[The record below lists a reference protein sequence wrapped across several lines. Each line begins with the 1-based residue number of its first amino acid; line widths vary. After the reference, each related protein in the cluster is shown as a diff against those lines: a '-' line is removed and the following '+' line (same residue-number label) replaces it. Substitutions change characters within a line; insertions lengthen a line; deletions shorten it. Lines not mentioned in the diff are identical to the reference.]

1 MRRADRL
8 FQIIQLLRTRRVM
21 TARQLADKLEVSMRT
36 VYRDIAD
43 LLASGV
49 PIDGEAGVGYALR
62 RGYDLPPLMFDKEEI
77 LALALGAR
85 IVQSWADTKLAAA
98 AQRALER
105 IQLVLPE
112 KLKPALLGAYLPSP
126 AVLITREVAHT
137 MEQLRGAIDT
147 QRKVRFDYVRADCAT
162 STRTVWPLG
171 LFFWSTGWT
180 LGAWCELRQ
189 SLRNFRIDRMT
200 RVATLDET
208 YTPEPGRRID
218 DLLRIEFEASC
229 LELTAT
235 REKPL

>member
-8 FQIIQLLRTRRVM
+8 FQIIQLLRTHRVL
-21 TARQLADKLEVSMRT
+21 TARQLAEKLEVSMRT

-43 LLASGV
+43 LFASGV
-49 PIDGEAGVGYALR
+49 PIEGEAGVGYALR

-98 AQRALER
+98 AERALER
-105 IQLVLPE
+105 IQLILPE
-112 KLKPALLGAYLPSP
+112 KLKPALLGAYLHSP
-126 AVLITREVAHT
+126 AVLITREAAHT
-137 MEQLRGAIDT
+137 MEQLRGAIDM
-147 QRKVRFDYVRADCAT
+147 QRKVRFDYVRADQAA
-162 STRTVWPLG
+162 SARIVWPLG

-200 RVATLDET
+200 QVLILTEIYR
-208 YTPEPGRRID
+208 PEPGRSLG
-218 DLLRIEFEASC
+218 DLLRIEQEASC
-229 LELTAT
+229 FELTAT
-235 REKPL
+235 REKSP

>member
-8 FQIIQLLRTRRVM
+8 FQIIQLLRTRRM
-21 TARQLADKLEVSMRT
+21 LTARQLAEKLETSTRT

-49 PIDGEAGVGYALR
+49 PIEGEAGVGYALR

-85 IVQSWADTKLAAA
+85 IVQSWADNKLAAA
-98 AQRALER
+98 AERALER

-112 KLKPALLGAYLPSP
+112 KLKPALLGAYLHSP

-147 QRKVRFDYVRADCAT
+147 QHKIRFDYVRADNAA

-189 SLRNFRIDRMT
+189 SMRNFRIDRMT
-200 RVATLDET
+200 RVATLDEA
-208 YTPEPGRRID
+208 YTPQPGRRLD
-218 DLLRIEFEASC
+218 DLLRAEFTGAMS
-229 LELTAT
+229 
-235 REKPL
+235 

>member
-8 FQIIQLLRTRRVM
+8 FQIIQLLRTRRVL
-21 TARQLADKLEVSMRT
+21 TAQQLAEKLEVSMRT

-43 LLASGV
+43 LFASGV
-49 PIDGEAGVGYALR
+49 PIEGEAGIGYALR

-98 AQRALER
+98 AERALER

-112 KLKPALLGAYLPSP
+112 KLKPALLGAYLHSP
-126 AVLITREVAHT
+126 AVLITREAAHT
-137 MEQLRGAIDT
+137 MEQLRAAIDT
-147 QRKVRFDYVRADCAT
+147 QRKVRFDYVRADQTA

-200 RVATLDET
+200 RVAALDET
-208 YTPEPGRRID
+208 YTPEPGRSLA
-218 DLLRIEFEASC
+218 DLLRIELGEPCF
-229 LELTAT
+229 ELTKT
-235 REKPL
+235 REKSP

>member
-8 FQIIQLLRTRRVM
+8 FQIIQLLRTHRVL
-21 TARQLADKLEVSMRT
+21 TARQVADKLEVSMRT

-49 PIDGEAGVGYALR
+49 PIEGEAGIGYALR

-85 IVQSWADTKLAAA
+85 IVQSWSDAKLAAA
-98 AQRALER
+98 AERALER
-105 IQLVLPE
+105 IQLILPE
-112 KLKPALLGAYLPSP
+112 KLKPALLGAYLHSP
-126 AVLITREVAHT
+126 AVLITREAARS

-147 QRKVRFDYVRADCAT
+147 QHKVCFDYVRADRAA

-200 RVATLDET
+200 RVATLDEI
-208 YTPEPGRRID
+208 YTPESGRSLD
-218 DLLRIEFEASC
+218 DLLRTEFEEPC
-229 LELTAT
+229 FELTTT
-235 REKPL
+235 REKSP

>member
-8 FQIIQLLRTRRVM
+8 FQIIQLLRTRRVL
-21 TARQLADKLEVSMRT
+21 TARQLAEKLEVSMRT

-43 LLASGV
+43 LSASGV
-49 PIDGEAGVGYALR
+49 PIEGEAGVGYALR

-85 IVQSWADTKLAAA
+85 IVQSWVDAKLAAA

-112 KLKPALLGAYLPSP
+112 KLKPALLGAYLHSP

-147 QRKVRFDYVRADCAT
+147 QHKVRFDYVRADSAA

-189 SLRNFRIDRMT
+189 SLRNVRIDRMT

-235 REKPL
+235 REK